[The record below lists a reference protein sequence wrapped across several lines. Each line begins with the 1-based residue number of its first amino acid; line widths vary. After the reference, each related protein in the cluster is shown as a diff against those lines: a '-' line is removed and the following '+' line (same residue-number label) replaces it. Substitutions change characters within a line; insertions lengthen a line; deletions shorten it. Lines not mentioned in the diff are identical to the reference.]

1 MRILLTGGAGYIG
14 SHVALA
20 LLAAKHEVFILDNH
34 ANSSPKSVEAI
45 RGVSGSKVDAFVG
58 DVSNKELLKFIFN
71 ENSIEAVVHLAGS
84 KAVGE
89 SVENPLD
96 YYQNN
101 VAGSI
106 TLLQAMSE
114 CDVKK
119 IIFSSSATVYGNPR
133 YLPLDESHP
142 THPINPYGR
151 TKLYTEEILR
161 DLVNSDPSWSCVIL
175 RYFNPVGAH
184 SSGQLGEEPTNF
196 PNNLMPVMIRVVKRE
211 LDALKIF
218 GVDYPTPDGTG
229 LRDYIHVMDLAYGHL
244 KALDFLRLNT
254 GYEIF
259 NLGIGKAVSVREMIS
274 SFEKAASI
282 KIPVEISVRRK
293 GDLAECYSTSKKASE
308 ILGWKPTF
316 TLDDMCQSV
325 WCWLNQKRES

>member
-1 MRILLTGGAGYIG
+1 MRLLLTGGAGYIG
-14 SHVALA
+14 SHIALA
-20 LLAAKHEVFILDNH
+20 LLAENHEVYILDNY
-34 ANSSPKSVEAI
+34 ANSSPKSVEII
-45 RGVSGSKVDAFVG
+45 REVSGSKVFAFVG
-58 DVSNKELLKFIFN
+58 DVSNKELLKSILN
-71 ENSIEAVVHLAGS
+71 ENKIEAVVHLAGL

-89 SVENPLD
+89 SVENPLE

-106 TLLQAMSE
+106 ALLQAMNE

-119 IIFSSSATVYGNPR
+119 IIFSSSATVYGNPS

-151 TKLYTEEILR
+151 TKLFTEVILR
-161 DLVNSDPSWSCVIL
+161 DLVYSDASWSCVVL

-184 SSGQLGEEPTNF
+184 KSGQLGEEPTNF
-196 PNNLMPVMIRVVKRE
+196 PNNLMPVMIQVFKRE
-211 LDALKIF
+211 LEALKIF

-244 KALDFLRLNT
+244 KAVDFVRLNA

-259 NLGIGKAVSVREMIS
+259 NLGIGKAVSVKEMIS

-282 KIPVEISVRRK
+282 KIPVEIAARRK
-293 GDLAECYSTSKKASE
+293 GDLAECYSTSKKANE
-308 ILGWKPTF
+308 ILGWMPAL

-325 WCWLNQKRES
+325 WHWLNQKRES

>member
-20 LLAAKHEVFILDNH
+20 LLAANHEVFILDNH

-45 RGVSGSKVDAFVG
+45 RSVSGSNVFAFIG
-58 DVSNKELLKFIFN
+58 DVGNKELLKSIFN
-71 ENSIEAVVHLAGS
+71 ESKIEAVVHLAGY

-89 SVENPLD
+89 SVEDPLD
-96 YYQNN
+96 YYHNN

-106 TLLQAMSE
+106 ALFQVMKE
-114 CDVKK
+114 CRVKK
-119 IIFSSSATVYGNPR
+119 LIFSSSATVYGNPS
-133 YLPLDESHP
+133 YLPLDEDHP

-196 PNNLMPVMIRVVKRE
+196 PNNLMPVMIRVVKKE
-211 LDALKIF
+211 SKTLKIF
-218 GVDYPTPDGTG
+218 GEDYPTRDGTG

-244 KALDFLRLNT
+244 KAIDFVDLNT
-254 GYEIF
+254 GCEIF
-259 NLGIGKAVSVREMIS
+259 NLGIGKAVSVREMIC
-274 SFEKAASI
+274 SFEKASSI
-282 KIPVEISVRRK
+282 KIPITIAKRRK
-293 GDLAECYSTSKKASE
+293 GDLAECYSSSKKANKL
-308 ILGWKPTF
+308 LGWKPIF

-325 WCWLNQKRES
+325 WHWLNQKRES